1 MTATAR
7 LLAFAAAPHAI
18 PAAVRETALALLAD
32 TLAVGVAGSTAP
44 GADGVLAA
52 ARAWGAL
59 APGGAVPAAP
69 VLGRGPDVQLPSASA
84 AFVNAFQI
92 HCLEWDA
99 VHEPAVVHAM
109 SVVTA
114 ALHAVCQ
121 PRRAPGPDLAVV
133 TVPHDAAL
141 AALCVG
147 VDIACGLGIA
157 ATSPLKFFRPA
168 TAGVIGAAL
177 ACARV
182 RGIPP
187 DRFDD
192 VLGLAY
198 SQCAGTMQAHV
209 EGSVA
214 LPLQVAHAARA
225 AVTAIDLVEQG
236 LTGPHD
242 ALEGQFGYFQLIDD
256 GNLDAYAAT
265 LGQVWR
271 IAEIS
276 VKPWPSGRA
285 SHATLSVF
293 EGLRAE
299 QVVGIEAHVPPLI
312 LRLVGRPWLDEMT
325 PAYARLCLPFP
336 CALMLTEGR
345 IDPRRFVP
353 AAFGDPVL
361 RDIGDR
367 LTMID
372 DGNPDPNALSPQR
385 FVITLNDGSR
395 IERTVPAT
403 LGSPAAPLT
412 PAQAAAKRA
421 FALSLA
427 AVPTELADPL
437 TMLTGAP

>member
-18 PAAVRETALALLAD
+18 APAVRETALRLLAD
-32 TLAVGVAGSTAP
+32 TLAVGIAGSTAP

-52 ARAWGAL
+52 ARGWGAL
-59 APGGAVPAAP
+59 LPGGAVPAAP
-69 VLGRGPDVQLPSASA
+69 VLGRGPDAQLPSAGA

-99 VHEPAVVHAM
+99 VHELAVVHAM
-109 SVVTA
+109 SVVVA

-168 TAGVIGAAL
+168 TAGLIGAAL

-182 RGIPP
+182 RGIPA

-198 SQCAGTMQAHV
+198 GQCAGTMQAHV
-209 EGSVA
+209 EGSVG
-214 LPLQVAHAARA
+214 LPLQIAHAARA
-225 AVTAIDLVEQG
+225 AVTAVDLVAAG

-242 ALEGQFGYFQLIDD
+242 ALDGPFGYFRLFDD
-256 GNLDAYAAT
+256 GSLDAYAAA

-285 SHATLSVF
+285 SHATLSVLD
-293 EGLRAE
+293 GLRAE
-299 QVVGIEAHVPPLI
+299 QVASIEAHIPPLVV
-312 LRLVGRPWLDEMT
+312 RLVGRLAFDDMT
-325 PAYARLCLPFP
+325 PAYARLCLPFLT
-336 CALMLTEGR
+336 ALMLTDGR

-367 LTMID
+367 LTIVD

-385 FVITLNDGSR
+385 FVIMLTDGSR

-403 LGSPAAPLT
+403 LGSPTAPLT
-412 PAQAAAKRA
+412 PAPAAAKRA
-421 FALSLA
+421 LALSLA
-427 AVPTELADPL
+427 AVPTAPADAL
-437 TMLTGAP
+437 TLLTGAP